1 MLPLFGFE
9 LCMHVNRCP
18 KSESKELNAHKT
30 IVTPKLNVDRH
41 TLNEWFSSFV
51 LVSFDLFR
59 LNRIETQTHTRTNW
73 YANKH
78 WSIIAFLEAYWICR
92 TSDMLIDCHCCC
104 CYCRAVCDCYCVRV
118 WVSVCALLCLLIGR
132 WIECC
137 WLECS
142 VVQHRACSLQSV
154 VIECDCVF
162 IAFYLLNIY
171 FVVTDRRH

>member
-1 MLPLFGFE
+1 MLPPFGFE

-51 LVSFDLFR
+51 LVSSDLFR

-78 WSIIAFLEAYWICR
+78 WSIIAFFGSLLNLSYIRHAYR
-92 TSDMLIDCHCCC
+92 L
-104 CYCRAVCDCYCVRV
+104 
-118 WVSVCALLCLLIGR
+118 ALLLLLLSCRLRLLLCACVSECECLAVLAHRPLNRMLLTWMLGR
-132 WIECC
+132 TTS
-137 WLECS
+137 S
-142 VVQHRACSLQSV
+142 V
-154 VIECDCVF
+154 
-162 IAFYLLNIY
+162 
-171 FVVTDRRH
+171 